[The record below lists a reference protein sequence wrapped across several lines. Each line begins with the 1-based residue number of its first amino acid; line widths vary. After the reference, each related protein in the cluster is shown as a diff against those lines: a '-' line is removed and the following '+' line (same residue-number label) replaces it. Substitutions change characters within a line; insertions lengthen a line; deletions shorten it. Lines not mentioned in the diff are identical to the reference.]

1 MKPVS
6 LPPDLEKKIDRD
18 EKREITNPV
27 DVEKLEANL
36 RMTKVYRGLPAIEH
50 QRRIHKQK
58 ENT

>member
-1 MKPVS
+1 MS
-6 LPPDLEKKIDRD
+6 LPPELEKKIDRD

-27 DVEKLEANL
+27 DVEKLEGNL
-36 RMTKVYRGLPAIEH
+36 RMTKVHRGLPDIEH